1 MCKCSFYV
9 KYGTGKSGCMFT
21 ENLYKASNRDCSRG
35 ELLASMCE
43 NIGVIFMKSPSL
55 SERVCHPCSRRIR
68 NLCKLFDGIK
78 NATSHDKA
86 EVGATTECRATFLG
100 LSLKWL
106 CGSSVDFRV
115 YRTKKVYIL
124 VARRLG
130 GSPVDLEFIS
140 TCLI

>member
-21 ENLYKASNRDCSRG
+21 QNLYKASNRDCSRG

-55 SERVCHPCSRRIR
+55 SERVCHPCSRKIR
-68 NLCKLFDGIK
+68 NLCKLFVGIK

-130 GSPVDLEFIS
+130 GS
-140 TCLI
+140 